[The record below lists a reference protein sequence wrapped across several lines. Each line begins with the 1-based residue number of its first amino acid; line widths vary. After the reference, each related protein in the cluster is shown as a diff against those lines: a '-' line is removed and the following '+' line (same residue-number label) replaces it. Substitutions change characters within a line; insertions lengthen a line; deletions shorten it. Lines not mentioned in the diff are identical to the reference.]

1 MKKFISDFLLKNLSI
16 LNCFHTILA
25 TIALLSVL
33 PLYSQQKTTLAVL
46 DLDAKGL
53 EKTQSEILTNRLR
66 SNAVSLGIYEIVER
80 QKMQEILDEQEFQLS
95 GCTTDACAVEVG
107 QLLGVQKMIT
117 GSIGSI
123 GKIYTVEL
131 RLLDIETGKIERSA
145 SYDFQGELEILLM
158 EGMNN
163 ALLKLLGLLDMP
175 TATAVSIYNKT
186 GILILNS
193 IPEGAEILIDGK
205 PSGTTPSKI
214 EKVPAG
220 LRTVV
225 LKKADYQQFT
235 TFVNVLADKE
245 NSLSAD
251 LKSQYASA
259 NIVVND
265 PNAEIYLNNSLLGKG
280 KWAETKVNPGN
291 YILEVKHWRYLPH
304 TENIQLAQ
312 NDSFQRTVELKPRLG
327 SLALSVVPEDARLK
341 INGEELQTWKNP
353 NAIQIGEYQI
363 TARRPYHYPI
373 KQNFTITENNSTEIN
388 LHLPDGSKDYQWTK
402 TRRNRSSLATAGIWL
417 LTGTSALISE
427 FYYDKYC
434 DGKTVADVKKYRNQT
449 ELFNNFAK
457 GGLVIG
463 IGFSGYSLYEFFH
476 LIYLGSVLEVNK

>member
-1 MKKFISDFLLKNLSI
+1 MSNFFRIGFITLI
-16 LNCFHTILA
+16 LISTLQ
-25 TIALLSVL
+25 
-33 PLYSQQKTTLAVL
+33 LYSQTKTTLAVL

-53 EKTQSEILTNRLR
+53 EKTQAEILTNRLR
-66 SNAVSLGIYEIVER
+66 SNAVSLGIYEVVER

-107 QLLGVQKMIT
+107 QLLGVQKMIS
-117 GSIGSI
+117 GSIGAI
-123 GKIYTVEL
+123 GKVYTVEL
-131 RLLDIETGKIERSA
+131 RLLDVETGKIERSA
-145 SYDFQGELEILLM
+145 TYDFQGELEILLM
-158 EGMNN
+158 EGMHN

-186 GILILNS
+186 GMLILNS

-214 EKVPAG
+214 EQVPAG

-235 TFVNVLADKE
+235 TFINILADKE

-280 KWAETKVNPGN
+280 KWSEAKVNPGN

-304 TENIQLAQ
+304 KENIQL
-312 NDSFQRTVELKPRLG
+312 NPDDSFQRTVELQPRLG
-327 SLALSVVPEDARLK
+327 SLTLNVVPKDARIL
-341 INGEELQTWKNP
+341 INRKEYTTWN
-353 NAIQIGEYQI
+353 NLSTIQIGDYQI
-363 TARRPYHYPI
+363 TARKPYYYPSI
-373 KQNFTITENNSTEIN
+373 QKFTITENNTTKIN
-388 LHLPDGSKDYQWTK
+388 LNLLDGSKDYQRLQA
-402 TRRNRSSLATAGIWL
+402 RRNQSFLATASIWC
-417 LTGTSALISE
+417 LTGASVLISG

-434 DGKTVADVKKYRNQT
+434 DGRTVAEVKKYRSRT
-449 ELFNNFAK
+449 EFYNNIAR

-463 IGFSGYSLYEFFH
+463 IGFSGYSFYEFFH
-476 LIYLGSVLEVNK
+476 LIYLGNVLEVNK